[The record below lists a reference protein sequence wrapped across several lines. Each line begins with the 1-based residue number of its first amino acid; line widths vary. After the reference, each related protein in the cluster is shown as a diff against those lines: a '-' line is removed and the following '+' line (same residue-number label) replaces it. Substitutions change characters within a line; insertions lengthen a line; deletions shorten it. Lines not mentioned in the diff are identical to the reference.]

1 MIQWMMQNTIN
12 KSGFENEIKIERLKI
27 REFIGMKDV
36 KRDSPSALLES
47 MKKMGITEI
56 NNYLKK

>member
-1 MIQWMMQNTIN
+1 MMQNTIN